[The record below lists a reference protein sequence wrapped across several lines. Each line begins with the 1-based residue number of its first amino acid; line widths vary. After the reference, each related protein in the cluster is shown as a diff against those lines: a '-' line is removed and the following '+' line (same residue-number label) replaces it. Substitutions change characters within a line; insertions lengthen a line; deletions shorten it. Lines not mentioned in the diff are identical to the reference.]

1 MNYSL
6 LIIQNLHNPMI
17 AKNNPYGYRL
27 NVNHPLIREIY
38 WRYKEK
44 NNIPRRYPLSDN
56 ERYEFEKVTIAWL
69 IKKNYLVYDEES
81 IQINLIPED
90 LRLKT

>member
-17 AKNNPYGYRL
+17 VKNNPYGFRL
-27 NVNHPLIREIY
+27 NVNHPLIRKIY

-44 NNIPRRYPLSDN
+44 NGIPRRFPLSDN
-56 ERYEFEKVTIAWL
+56 ERFDFEEVTIAWL
-69 IKKNYLVYDEES
+69 IKYNYLVYS
-81 IQINLIPED
+81 ED
-90 LRLKT
+90 LRKGA

>member
-17 AKNNPYGYRL
+17 AKNNPYGFRL

-38 WRYKEK
+38 WRFKEK
-44 NNIPRRYPLSDN
+44 NCIPRRFPLSDN
-56 ERYEFEKVTIAWL
+56 ERFDFEEVTIAWL
-69 IKKNYLVYDEES
+69 IKHNYLVY
-81 IQINLIPED
+81 NED
-90 LRLKT
+90 LRKGA

>member
-6 LIIQNLHNPMI
+6 LMIQNLQNPMI
-17 AKNNPYGYRL
+17 AKNNTSGYRL

-44 NNIPRRYPLSDN
+44 NSIPRRYPLSDN
-56 ERYEFEKVTIAWL
+56 ERFEFEEVTIEWL
-69 IKKNYLVYDEES
+69 IKHNYLAYS
-81 IQINLIPED
+81 ED
-90 LRLKT
+90 LRKGA

>member
-17 AKNNPYGYRL
+17 VKNNPNGFCL

-44 NNIPRRYPLSDN
+44 NGIPRRYPLSDN
-56 ERYEFEKVTIAWL
+56 ERLEFEEVTIAWL
-69 IKKNYLVYDEES
+69 IKYNYLVYS
-81 IQINLIPED
+81 ED
-90 LRLKT
+90 LRKGA